1 MAPPYPPTPV
11 GVPADLAVPSP
22 RYRRHVWTA
31 AFALFAFVGLYAGT
45 IVWLVWLVRL
55 VWRMA
60 SAVGSDK
67 TVLAIGVIAPS
78 LFLLA
83 FLVKGLFFV
92 RRGDI
97 GAATEITPEEEPELF
112 AFITRVA
119 DEVGAPR
126 PHRVF
131 LTPDVNASVFYD
143 LSLRSLVFPSKK
155 NLNIGLGLV
164 NVLTLDEFKA
174 VLAHEFGH
182 FAQRS
187 MALGTWVYVSG
198 QVIGAIVGRRDGF
211 DTFIRGLSRFD
222 LRVAWVGWGLGLLVW
237 AMRAVFDSAYRLLL
251 LVDRALSREMEF
263 QADLVAVSITGS
275 DSLIHALRRLG
286 PADQALNRAYD
297 FATEEGRAGR
307 PIADVYRAQSEIL
320 GHLRRVDHDPLL
332 GAVPEVPKRG
342 AEAHRVFSPDIAE
355 APRMWST
362 HPPNHE
368 REAEAKRRYVPSTL
382 DARSAWTVFRNPAAL
397 ASRVTRSLYE
407 KNMPALAALAS
418 PDAEVTREALTRA
431 WTRPALATELMGVY
445 TDRSP
450 VLWAREA
457 AALADKP
464 PSDRE
469 EVLARLDALYPRSL
483 VTTNQERRA
492 AESQVVSSMPSPRAC
507 SRPPAA

>member
-31 AFALFAFVGLYAGT
+31 AFTLLAFVGLYAGT
-45 IVWLVWLVRL
+45 IVWLVRL
-55 VWRMA
+55 VWRMS

-263 QADLVAVSITGS
+263 QADLVAVSVTGS

-342 AEAHRVFSPDIAE
+342 AEAHRVF
-355 APRMWST
+355 
-362 HPPNHE
+362 
-368 REAEAKRRYVPSTL
+368 
-382 DARSAWTVFRNPAAL
+382 
-397 ASRVTRSLYE
+397 
-407 KNMPALAALAS
+407 
-418 PDAEVTREALTRA
+418 
-431 WTRPALATELMGVY
+431 
-445 TDRSP
+445 
-450 VLWAREA
+450 
-457 AALADKP
+457 
-464 PSDRE
+464 
-469 EVLARLDALYPRSL
+469 
-483 VTTNQERRA
+483 
-492 AESQVVSSMPSPRAC
+492 
-507 SRPPAA
+507 

>member
-45 IVWLVWLVRL
+45 IVWLVRL

-222 LRVAWVGWGLGLLVW
+222 LRVA
-237 AMRAVFDSAYRLLL
+237 
-251 LVDRALSREMEF
+251 
-263 QADLVAVSITGS
+263 
-275 DSLIHALRRLG
+275 
-286 PADQALNRAYD
+286 
-297 FATEEGRAGR
+297 
-307 PIADVYRAQSEIL
+307 
-320 GHLRRVDHDPLL
+320 
-332 GAVPEVPKRG
+332 
-342 AEAHRVFSPDIAE
+342 
-355 APRMWST
+355 
-362 HPPNHE
+362 
-368 REAEAKRRYVPSTL
+368 
-382 DARSAWTVFRNPAAL
+382 
-397 ASRVTRSLYE
+397 
-407 KNMPALAALAS
+407 
-418 PDAEVTREALTRA
+418 
-431 WTRPALATELMGVY
+431 
-445 TDRSP
+445 
-450 VLWAREA
+450 
-457 AALADKP
+457 
-464 PSDRE
+464 
-469 EVLARLDALYPRSL
+469 
-483 VTTNQERRA
+483 
-492 AESQVVSSMPSPRAC
+492 
-507 SRPPAA
+507 